1 MAKKRTPKRKVS
13 IYLDWEHEFLYEI
26 GKPSKLVNWLLTKEF
41 GSDISDDPDKNEKI
55 KINKTLQARK
65 IMLELSSKD

>member
-1 MAKKRTPKRKVS
+1 M
-13 IYLDWEHEFLYEI
+13 

-41 GSDISDDPDKNEKI
+41 GSDISDDPAKNEKI
-55 KINKTLQARK
+55 KINKTLHARK